1 MKCLKNCARTLND
14 VPFLSRSR
22 ARGKNV
28 SRERLGATTIARH
41 LERELV
47 ELAMGVD
54 VEGVD
59 AHARDEIHLGLFE
72 IASTAVRATASTQ
85 NARIVRR

>member
-1 MKCLKNCARTLND
+1 
-14 VPFLSRSR
+14 
-22 ARGKNV
+22 
-28 SRERLGATTIARH
+28 
-41 LERELV
+41 
-47 ELAMGVD
+47 MGVD